1 MYAKKVNVNNNS
13 INADN
18 NPVNVSKSTQR
29 REEKRR
35 EENIKADAA
44 PESSEMDLYEAEED
58 GGWMDPEDIIL

>member
-1 MYAKKVNVNNNS
+1 MQAKVH
-13 INADN
+13 
-18 NPVNVSKSTQR
+18 